1 MLPEMLPAII
11 CLHGHGSNAA
21 IFQYQSR
28 KITQVLGTRFRFLFI
43 DSPITTP
50 QPGVGVLPYFATVKP
65 YRRWHQDANT
75 IGLFDVTPEDIDRER
90 RLVRDNLAEVIERE
104 RQNGPGIVGVMAFS
118 QGARVATALC
128 LDPELGVDIK
138 FAIMICGVCPSL
150 PLTAEPLSRTL
161 DIVSVHVQGSTDPWS
176 SKGTRLSKQYFNQKL
191 VSIVRFKGGHEIP
204 AKSQDVDNIACKIM
218 VEYDCDSVPTAPV
231 APAMVSV

>member
-1 MLPEMLPAII
+1 MLPEKRPAII
-11 CLHGHGSNAA
+11 CLHGHGSNGA

-50 QPGVGVLPYFATVKP
+50 QPGVGVQPYFAEVKP

-90 RLVRDNLAEVIERE
+90 RLVRHNLANVIEHE
-104 RQNGPGIVGVMAFS
+104 RQNGPGVVGVMAFS
-118 QGARVATALC
+118 QGTRVATALC

-138 FAIMICGVCPSL
+138 FAIMICGICPSL

-161 DIVSVHVQGSTDPWS
+161 DILSVHVQGSTDPWS
-176 SKGTRLSKQYFNQKL
+176 SKGTRLSKEYFNQKSSS
-191 VSIVRFKGGHEIP
+191 VETFKGGHEIP
-204 AKSQDVDNIACKIM
+204 AKSQDVDNIAGKVM
-218 VEYDCDSVPTAPV
+218 VEYDCDSVPAAPAAPV
-231 APAMVSV
+231 MVSV